1 MIYNGFRLN
10 NNDSVK
16 TESVKKKCNSESV
29 KTQCNVKQAN
39 MMEEENQEEQKPL
52 ESDTDFVLE

>member
-1 MIYNGFRLN
+1 MIFNGFKLI

-16 TESVKKKCNSESV
+16 TKSVKKQCNSESV
-29 KTQCNVKQAN
+29 KTQCNVKRAN
-39 MMEEENQEEQKPL
+39 VMEEENPEEQKPL

>member
-29 KTQCNVKQAN
+29 KTQCNVNPNA
-39 MMEEENQEEQKPL
+39 
-52 ESDTDFVLE
+52 DFVLE

>member
-1 MIYNGFRLN
+1 M
-10 NNDSVK
+10 
-16 TESVKKKCNSESV
+16 KKKYNSELV

-39 MMEEENQEEQKPL
+39 VMEEENPEEQANMMEEENPEEQKPL

>member
-1 MIYNGFRLN
+1 MIFNGFKLN
-10 NNDSVK
+10 NIDSVR
-16 TESVKKKCNSESV
+16 TESMKKQGNSESV